1 MTTKTA
7 TDPLA
12 EHLQHVRD
20 ESLAN
25 ARALLT
31 DESPELQMF
40 PRRLQIEQAL
50 IDAEAASRRLALL
63 TTGATK

>member
-1 MTTKTA
+1 VTTKNA

-12 EHLQHVRD
+12 EHLQTVRD

-31 DESPELQMF
+31 EDGPEMPMF
-40 PRRLQIEQAL
+40 PRRLQIEQNL
-50 IDAEAASRRLALL
+50 IDAESAQRRLDLFK
-63 TTGATK
+63 GAM